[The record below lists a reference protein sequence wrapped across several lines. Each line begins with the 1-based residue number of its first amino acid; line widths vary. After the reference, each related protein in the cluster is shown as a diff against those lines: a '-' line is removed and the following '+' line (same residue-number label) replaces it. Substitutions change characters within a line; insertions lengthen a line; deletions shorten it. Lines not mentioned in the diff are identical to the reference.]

1 MFSFATVLEH
11 ILVWRLVNILEI
23 RYIAAVILLMPCVK
37 RVKMLLVFCNTSAWV
52 EWYEHTYFVCSP
64 MKMVLKYSKIM
75 SINHYFLDILGTR
88 ATLKFPHKLKAAL
101 NCIYRKGMGRQ
112 IFLNVLRQSFLFFTN
127 FMIYIGRF
135 CCTFTVIPVKR
146 VMEHS
151 HLQVSFR
158 YVFSCSN
165 GYFNHP
171 MNISFS
177 FSLGQHN

>member
-37 RVKMLLVFCNTSAWV
+37 RLKMLLVFFNTSAWV

-75 SINHYFLDILGTR
+75 SINHYFLDILSTR

-101 NCIYRKGMGRQ
+101 NCIYRKGMVLFGATQ
-112 IFLNVLRQSFLFFTN
+112 LNPRLKPISNEPFVKSNKTVFPLDFWSKSPSNFT
-127 FMIYIGRF
+127 
-135 CCTFTVIPVKR
+135 
-146 VMEHS
+146 
-151 HLQVSFR
+151 
-158 YVFSCSN
+158 
-165 GYFNHP
+165 HP
-171 MNISFS
+171 FI
-177 FSLGQHN
+177 